1 MIDNLNMSEDRNQT
15 AETAAFRSL
24 DTLYKRWK
32 EGTFGE
38 ILEDWKWI
46 FSYSSRYKGTI
57 VFYTFL
63 GIFSST
69 LALVSGVV
77 SKYIIDIVT
86 GYQYEKLGILIALYV
101 GSSVF
106 SLVFSSLLSRVT
118 AKLSLRINHEIQADI
133 FDKIMDAKW
142 LEISKYRNGDILNRF
157 NGDVSAI
164 ANNAVSWIPN
174 IIIAFYSFIATFVVI
189 WHYSKLMS
197 LLSFASAPVM
207 LLMSRF
213 VIRKQREYNRKT
225 REISSKVMTFEVET
239 FYNMDTIKSFGIAP
253 LYGRKLR
260 EWQDKYKDIYLD
272 FNLFSIQAKAFMS
285 LVGRIVQFIVFGYC
299 LYLLWTHEITYGTMT
314 LFLTQRARMTSAFN
328 NIISVVPSFLSAS
341 VSAHRLR
348 ELVDLPKEDHIP
360 AEAEVSGKLSVV
372 MEDVSFGYEE
382 NTPVF
387 TDVQFTAEPGE
398 IVALVGPSGQGKTTM
413 MRLILGLVSPQQG
426 KAGILNEDH
435 TFTPGNADIRRYFSY
450 VPQGNTILSG
460 TIAENMRIVKE
471 DATDEEIIACLKSA
485 CAWEFVERMPLG
497 INSPVGERGK
507 GLSEGQ
513 AQRIAIARALLR
525 DAPVLLLDEATS
537 ALDVT
542 TERNVLRNIMQDH
555 QERTCIVTTHRPS
568 VLGICQRVYG
578 VQGGKVRELDEEESA
593 ELAMEF

>member
-15 AETAAFRSL
+15 TETAAFRSL

-101 GSSVF
+101 GSSIF

-174 IIIAFYSFIATFVVI
+174 IIIAVYSFIATFVVI

-197 LLSFASAPVM
+197 VLSFASAPVM

-413 MRLILGLVSPQQG
+413 MRLILGLVSPLQG
-426 KAGILNEDH
+426 KAGILSEDH
-435 TFTPGNADIRRYFSY
+435 IFTPGNADIRRYFSY